1 MLNLAILISGRGSN
15 MEAILKSIDEG
26 QIRNVRP
33 KIVVSNRSDSPGL
46 KLAVQ
51 KFGVSTYVLSKGKDK
66 ALSLEDELV
75 QVLDEFG
82 VHPKTGVICLAG
94 FMRILSPRLVQRYTM
109 RILNIHPSLLPA
121 FPGLHAQRQ
130 ALQYGA
136 KVSGCTI
143 HFVDRGVDTGP
154 IIMQRAISIFDSD
167 TEESL
172 SQRILEIEHKL
183 YPEALRL
190 FSEGNLKIDG
200 RRISI
205 TDSNAKNRSNVV

>member
-1 MLNLAILISGRGSN
+1 

-33 KIVVSNRSDSPGL
+33 KVVVSDSSDSPGL

-66 ALSLEDELV
+66 TLSFEDELV
-75 QVLDEFG
+75 QVLDEFD
-82 VHPKTGVICLAG
+82 VRPKTGVICLAG
-94 FMRILSPRLVQRYTM
+94 FMRILSPRLVERYMM

-130 ALQYGA
+130 ALQYGV

-143 HFVDRGVDTGP
+143 HFVDKGVDTGP
-154 IIMQRAISIFDSD
+154 IIMQRAVSIFDSD

-172 SQRILEIEHKL
+172 SQRILKIEHKL

-205 TDSNAKNRSNVV
+205 TDSKAKN

>member
-1 MLNLAILISGRGSN
+1 
-15 MEAILKSIDEG
+15 MEAILKSIEEG

-33 KIVVSNRSDSPGL
+33 KVVVSNRSDSPGL
-46 KLAVQ
+46 KLAQ
-51 KFGVSTYVLSKGKDK
+51 KFGVPTYVLSKGQDK
-66 ALSLEDELV
+66 TLSFEYELV
-75 QVLDEFG
+75 QVLDKFD

-94 FMRILSPRLVQRYTM
+94 FMRILSPALVQRYKM

-130 ALQYGA
+130 ALQHGA

-143 HFVDRGVDTGP
+143 HFVDIGIDTGP
-154 IIMQRAISIFDSD
+154 ILMQRPVQIFDSD
-167 TEESL
+167 SEESL
-172 SQRILEIEHKL
+172 SQRILELEHIL

-205 TDSNAKNRSNVV
+205 TGSKAKNRNDVV